1 MLIKRGIE
9 VHNTSLKFL
18 LRTVPI
24 RLIIRGSNLD
34 YTDLEL
40 KYQLYD
46 YANNP
51 IEEGLV
57 QIIDRFNSSSILIL
71 VPPLMSSLALRADFR
86 FERSSVAV
94 KDTGA

>member
-1 MLIKRGIE
+1 M
-9 VHNTSLKFL
+9 
-18 LRTVPI
+18 
-24 RLIIRGSNLD
+24 IIRGVNLD

-40 KYQLYD
+40 NYQLYD
-46 YANNP
+46 FANNP

-57 QIIDRFNSSSILIL
+57 KIIDRFNSSSILIL

-94 KDTGA
+94 KDTRAQFTMLLIDTPMIENGPVNH

>member
-1 MLIKRGIE
+1 M
-9 VHNTSLKFL
+9 
-18 LRTVPI
+18 
-24 RLIIRGSNLD
+24 IIRGANLD
-34 YTDLEL
+34 YTDLDL

-51 IEEGLV
+51 IEEGSV

-71 VPPLMSSLALRADFR
+71 VPPFMSSLALRADFK

-94 KDTGA
+94 KETRA